1 MINLPNGCRRGE
13 FKIFPPNWK
22 SPKAKV
28 SDIWY
33 AQCRFIDP
41 AHLDKYPKGKQIR
54 IKCGINRL
62 KKLDEKR
69 FILKALIKDTEQFF
83 EEGYNPITDSEF
95 PAIVGITDNTIDP
108 ILGVLPT
115 TQFIKAFHFAL
126 AKSDK
131 VKESKADGG
140 SVLKSI
146 TAAAATLGFATM
158 SIGDIQVKHI
168 KMLLDECHRA
178 NPRFSAKRF
187 NKAKANLSG
196 MFRVLVEL
204 GAASGNM
211 ALAISPMRET
221 PSKPLMFT
229 DDDIER
235 IKKHLWDYNRPFYK
249 FMMLFYYSGG
259 RIKELFS
266 LKGSDVDLLEQTYTT
281 LVKKGKQRWVKRTIR
296 NVALD
301 LWKEQMQT
309 CGLNDYVFSVDL
321 LPGPKQINSKQVTRR
336 WMLHVKKPLGI
347 EATFYKLKHLNTDRT
362 VEALSI
368 KTAAGQ
374 NGHTSTKMVETV
386 YAYNEQKRIHNALKE
401 LDIEL

>member
-1 MINLPNGCRRGE
+1 MILLQNGCKRSE
-13 FKIFPPNWK
+13 FNVFPKNWK
-22 SPKAKV
+22 TTKADVKTV
-28 SDIWY
+28 WY
-33 AQCRFIDP
+33 ADCRFYDP
-41 AHLDKYPKGKQIR
+41 QHSALFPKGKIIR
-54 IKCGINRL
+54 IKGGINRL
-62 KKLDEKR
+62 TDLQEKQLSLKTAIKEMQEKLD
-69 FILKALIKDTEQFF
+69 D
-83 EEGYNPITDSEF
+83 GYNPITSSE
-95 PAIVGITDNTIDP
+95 IP
-108 ILGVLPT
+108 IAPVVVNDYEPLKVVVPT
-115 TQFIKAFHFAL
+115 TLFIKAFRFAL
-126 AKSDK
+126 NKSSN
-131 VKESKADGG
+131 VKETKDDMSSALRTLEKAALSLGY
-140 SVLKSI
+140 STI
-146 TAAAATLGFATM
+146 T
-158 SIGDIQVKHI
+158 IGEIQVKHI
-168 KMLLDECHRA
+168 KMLLDECVES
-178 NPRFSAKRF
+178 NEKFGAKRF
-187 NKAKANLSG
+187 NKVKAHLSG
-196 MFRVLVEL
+196 LFRILVEL
-204 GAASGNM
+204 GAATGNM

-229 DDDIER
+229 DKDIER

-266 LKGSDVDLLEQTYTT
+266 LKGADVDLVQQIYTT
-281 LVKKGKQRWVKRTIR
+281 LVKKGKQRWAKRTIR

-301 LWKEQMQT
+301 LWKEQMQN
-309 CGLNDYVFSVDL
+309 CGPNDYVFSNDL

-386 YAYNEQKRIHNALKE
+386 YAYNEQKRIHNSLKE

>member
-1 MINLPNGCRRGE
+1 MILLQNGCKRSE
-13 FKIFPPNWK
+13 FNVSPKNWK
-22 SPKAKV
+22 TTKADVKSV
-28 SDIWY
+28 WY
-33 AQCRFIDP
+33 ADCRFYDP
-41 AHLDKYPKGKQIR
+41 NHAILFPKGKIIR
-54 IKCGINRL
+54 IKGGINRL
-62 KKLDEKR
+62 TNLQAKQLTLRTAIKEMDEKLDK
-69 FILKALIKDTEQFF
+69 
-83 EEGYNPITDSEF
+83 GYNPFNEHRLLDDEQDDT
-95 PAIVGITDNTIDP
+95 PLKT
-108 ILGVLPT
+108 VLPT
-115 TQFIKAFHFAL
+115 TNFLKAFNFAL
-126 AKSDK
+126 SKSDK
-131 VKESKADGG
+131 VKESKADAG
-140 SVLKSI
+140 SVLKSL
-146 TAAAATLGFATM
+146 TAAATTLGFSTM
-158 SIGDIQVKHI
+158 SIGDIEVKHI
-168 KMLLDECHRA
+168 KMLLDECHRS

-187 NKAKANLSG
+187 NKAKAYLSG
-196 MFRVLVEL
+196 MFRLLVEL

-229 DDDIER
+229 DNDIEK

-266 LKGSDVDLLEQTYTT
+266 LKGSDVDLTQQTYTT

-296 NVALD
+296 NVALE

-309 CGLNDYVFSVDL
+309 CGPNDYVFSNDL
-321 LPGPKQINSKQVTRR
+321 LPGAVQINSKQVTRR

-374 NGHTSTKMVETV
+374 NGHASTKMVETV